1 MKKQK
6 KSKRWIWIIG
16 IIIVVIVGAF
26 MGLRNMAQSNVANNM
41 DTTVI
46 SRSSIELVS
55 IATGKIQSS
64 DEDSIKLSGTV
75 SEMFVEVGDIVSKG
89 DILGEYTKTS
99 TTAQELYAPTS
110 GVITK
115 VASAL
120 DNSFEIAN
128 YSILAM
134 DMPVTEYQINKIALG
149 TYAEVY
155 VQATDE
161 TFYGQVRTKSAN
173 VNALGQ
179 YVLGLE
185 FTNTSS
191 SVVVGMSAV
200 AKVDI
205 PDTGNTYYHGSI
217 SYGSAREIE
226 VNGSML
232 STNVSVGDYVN
243 SGQSLGTY
251 QARAVDAKIIA
262 TRDGVISSLPS
273 TLSGDV
279 VISNPNAYNL
289 VVNIAETDIH
299 KIGFDQ
305 KVSIYVESVDQSFD
319 GQIVKISQIGN
330 TNLDYTT
337 YPITIEF
344 DGEDAPIFLGMSGS
358 ASIVV
363 ESKDNILVVP
373 YEALI
378 SEGTER
384 YLIDAAW
391 LDSPARSQ
399 SDFYIPV
406 STGFADVY
414 NVEVFGDNLEGQEIV
429 IPNTSAGFGLPFGP
443 NQQ

>member
-6 KSKRWIWIIG
+6 KSKRWLIILAVVV
-16 IIIVVIVGAF
+16 IVIVGAF
-26 MGLRNMAQSNVANNM
+26 SFLRNMAQGNAANTM
-41 DTTVI
+41 ETTII
-46 SRSSIELVS
+46 SRGDIELVS

-64 DEDSIKLSGTV
+64 DEDTIKLSGTV

-115 VASAL
+115 LASAL
-120 DNSFEIAN
+120 DNTFEIAD

-134 DMPVTEYQINKIALG
+134 DMPVNEYQINKIALG
-149 TYAEVY
+149 QYAEVY

-161 TFYGQVRTKSAN
+161 TFYGIVKTKSSN

-191 SVVVGMSAV
+191 KVVVGMSAV

-217 SYGSAREIE
+217 SYGNAREIE
-226 VNGSML
+226 VNGTML
-232 STNVSVGDYVN
+232 STNVSVGDYVK
-243 SGQSLGTY
+243 SGQSLGSY

-262 TRDGVISSLPS
+262 TRDGVVSSLPS

-279 VISNPNAYNL
+279 VISNADALEL

-305 KVSIYVESVDQSFD
+305 KVSIYVEAVDQSFE
-319 GQIVKISQIGN
+319 GHIVKISQIGN

-344 DGEDAPIFLGMSGS
+344 DGGDSPIFLGMSGS

-363 ESKDNILVVP
+363 ESQDNILLIP

-384 YLIDAAW
+384 YVISADW
-391 LDSPARSQ
+391 LKSPARPQ

-406 STGFADVY
+406 TTGFADVY
-414 NVEVFGDNLEGQEIV
+414 SVEVFGDNIEGLEIV
-429 IPNTSAGFGLPFGP
+429 IPSANAGFGLPFGP
-443 NQQ
+443 NQ

>member
-6 KSKRWIWIIG
+6 KTKRWLIVLG
-16 IIIVVIVGAF
+16 IIVVIVLAGF
-26 MGLRNMAQSNVANNM
+26 FGLRNLAQGSMANSAEV
-41 DTTVI
+41 TTI
-46 SRSSIELVS
+46 SRGDIELVS

-64 DEDSIKLSGTV
+64 DEDTIKLSGAV
-75 SEMFVEVGDIVSKG
+75 SEMFVEVGDVVAKG

-115 VASAL
+115 VANSL
-120 DNSFEIAN
+120 DSTFEISN

-134 DMPVTEYQINKIALG
+134 DMPVNEFQINKISLG
-149 TYAEVY
+149 QYAEVY

-161 TFYGQVRTKSAN
+161 TFYGQVRSKSSN

-179 YVLGLE
+179 YMIGLE
-185 FTNTSS
+185 FTNTSNK
-191 SVVVGMSAV
+191 VVVGMSAV
-200 AKVDI
+200 AKIDI

-217 SYGSAREIE
+217 SYGSPREID
-226 VNGSML
+226 VNGTML

-243 SGQSLGTY
+243 SGQSLGSY

-262 TRDGVISSLPS
+262 TRDGVVSSVS
-273 TLSGDV
+273 SALSGDV
-279 VISNPNAYNL
+279 VISNSDALEL

-299 KIGFDQ
+299 KISFDQ
-305 KVSIYVESVDQSFD
+305 KVSIYVESVNQSFD
-319 GQIVKISQIGN
+319 GHIVKISQIGN

-344 DGEDAPIFLGMSGS
+344 DGADSPIFLGMSGS

-363 ESKDNILVVP
+363 ESKTNILVIP
-373 YEALI
+373 YEALV
-378 SEGTER
+378 SEGTDR
-384 YLIDAAW
+384 FVIDAAW
-391 LDSPARSQ
+391 MDNPGRPQ

-406 STGFADVY
+406 TTGFADVY
-414 NVEVFGDNLEGQEIV
+414 RVEVIGDNLEGLEIV
-429 IPNTSAGFGLPFGP
+429 VPNQDSGFGLMFGP
-443 NQQ
+443 NQ